1 MEELTVGDIKKKCVS
16 QAKRLVREK
25 FPEMAGVEPSLK
37 KKRAVGKGIGR
48 KSDGP
53 NGTSTAHYVVTF
65 EKDVSLP
72 GGGSLKRMVRVTV
85 DETGEV
91 VKLTSS
97 K

>member
-1 MEELTVGDIKKKCVS
+1 MADTKKRCISK
-16 QAKRLVREK
+16 AKRLVREK
-25 FPEMAGVEPSLK
+25 FPEMAGVEPSLT
-37 KKRAVGKGIGR
+37 KKRMVSKGLGR
-48 KSDGP
+48 KSSGPDG
-53 NGTSTAHYVVTF
+53 SSMEHYVVTF

>member
-1 MEELTVGDIKKKCVS
+1 MADIKKTCVGR
-16 QAKRLVREK
+16 AKRLVREK

-37 KKRAVGKGIGR
+37 KKRAVSKGLGR
-48 KSDGP
+48 DS
-53 NGTSTAHYVVTF
+53 NGQGGSSVEHYVVTF

>member
-1 MEELTVGDIKKKCVS
+1 MEELTMADIKNRCVS
-16 QAKRLVREK
+16 RAKRLVRDK
-25 FPEMAGVEPSLK
+25 FPEMAGVEPSLE
-37 KKRAVGKGIGR
+37 KKRAVSKGIGR
-48 KSDGP
+48 RSSGP
-53 NGTSTAHYVVTF
+53 DRASTGHYVVTF

>member
-1 MEELTVGDIKKKCVS
+1 MEELTVGDIKKSCVS
-16 QAKRLVREK
+16 RAKRLVRDK
-25 FPEMAGVEPSLK
+25 FPEMTGVEPSLEK
-37 KKRAVGKGIGR
+37 KQVVSKGMGR
-48 KSDGP
+48 KTDGLD
-53 NGTSTAHYVVTF
+53 GTPTEHYVVTF